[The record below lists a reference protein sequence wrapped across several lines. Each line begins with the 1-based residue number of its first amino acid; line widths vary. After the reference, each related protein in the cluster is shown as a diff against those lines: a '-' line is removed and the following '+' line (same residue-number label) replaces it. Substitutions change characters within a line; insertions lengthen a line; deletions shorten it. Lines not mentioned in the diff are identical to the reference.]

1 MAEVRNRRTKARSK
15 RAASKQRVPAARKA
29 RRFKW
34 TLLFEEGN
42 AKMRDLLGGKGAG
55 LAEMSR
61 IGLPVPPGFT
71 ITTEACLEYIRA
83 NRTFPAGLV
92 DEVRARVRTIEE
104 RTGKRF
110 GDPENPL
117 LVSVRS
123 GAKFSMPGMMDTVLN
138 LGLNPKTVA
147 GLTARTG
154 NPRFAKDSYR
164 RFMQMFGNIVLGISH
179 EEFEAALS
187 DLKQRR
193 GVTLDTDLTAEDLDE
208 LAAQYRQIV
217 KQRAGQDFPDD
228 PWEQLQMAIRA
239 VFESWNTPRAITY
252 RNFHKIPHDLGTAV
266 NVQTMVF
273 GNMGADSG
281 TGVAFTRNPAT
292 GEQGIFGEYLL
303 NAQGED
309 VVAGI
314 RTPRPMAD
322 LAKDLPKAYQEFLR
336 LCALL
341 ERHYRDV
348 QDIEFTIERG
358 TLYLLQTR
366 AGKRTAQAAV
376 KIAVDMAHE
385 GLITKEEALL
395 RVDANEFEK
404 ILHRQVDAAAEKTV
418 LARGLAASPGAAQGA
433 VVFDADAAAER
444 GRNGEKVILVRTET
458 NPNDVHGMLVAQGI
472 LTGRGGMTSH
482 AAIVARGI
490 GTPAVVGAETL
501 RIDEHGGAFS
511 ANGVMVRAGD
521 VITID
526 GNTGE
531 VLLGAVPLVEPRLG
545 GHVEEFLGWADR
557 MRTLGVR
564 ANADYPEDAR
574 KAREFGAEG
583 IGLCRTEYMFTKEER
598 QPIYLR
604 LIMAGTEQERRAAC
618 AELEPLQKED
628 FKGLFR
634 EMVGWPVIIRLFDP
648 PLHEFLPP
656 LHLLAEEIARLEV
669 TGRESEWVTKE
680 RDRLGIPA
688 EDPAR
693 LERLRA
699 LRQRVQEL
707 EEVNPM
713 LGLRGCRLG
722 ILYPEINEMQV
733 RAILRAAIE
742 LKRDEDRD
750 VIPEIMIPLVGH
762 VNELRVVH
770 EQLSRVAGQLVSE
783 SGAKIRYMFGTMIE
797 LPRAALVADQIAEL
811 AEFFSYGTNDLTQT
825 IFGFSRDDAQAKFLT
840 RYVER
845 GILPED
851 PFRVLDREGV
861 GKIMQIGTE
870 LGKRTRPHLE
880 VGICGEHG
888 GDPSSVEF
896 CHQIG
901 LDYVSCSAFRVPIA
915 RLAAAQARLKEKMTV
930 SKDV

>member
-1 MAEVRNRRTKARSK
+1 MAEVQERE
-15 RAASKQRVPAARKA
+15 PATGSR
-29 RRFKW
+29 W
-34 TLLFEEGN
+34 TRLFEEGS
-42 AKMRDLLGGKGAG
+42 AQMRDLLGGKGAG

-71 ITTEACLEYIRA
+71 ITTEACLEYFRQE
-83 NRTFPAGLV
+83 RRFPDRLM
-92 DEVRARVRTIEE
+92 DEVREKLRVIEQ
-104 RTGKRF
+104 RTGKKF
-110 GDPENPL
+110 GAVKNPL
-117 LVSVRS
+117 LLSVRS

-138 LGLNPKTVA
+138 LGSNNATIE
-147 GLTARTG
+147 GLARGT
-154 NPRFAKDSYR
+154 NDTRSAYDSYR
-164 RFMQMFGNIVLGISH
+164 RFIQMFGNVVLGVKH
-179 EEFEAALS
+179 ERFEEALAG
-187 DLKQRR
+187 LKQAR
-193 GVTLDTDLTAEDLDE
+193 GVKQDVELTAQDLQE
-208 LAAQYRQIV
+208 LIKDYRRIV
-217 KQRAGQDFPDD
+217 TEATGADFPDD
-228 PWEQLQMAIRA
+228 PMKQLEMAVRA
-239 VFESWNTPRAITY
+239 VFESWNTPRAVSYRTY
-252 RNFHKIPHDLGTAV
+252 HKIPHDLGTAV
-266 NVQTMVF
+266 NIQTMVF
-273 GNMGADSG
+273 GNMGPTSG

-292 GEQGIFGEYLL
+292 GEKILYGEYLL

-309 VVAGI
+309 VVAGT
-314 RTPRPMAD
+314 RTPRPIAELAEEQPEAHQELQRIAD
-322 LAKDLPKAYQEFLR
+322 
-336 LCALL
+336 LL

-348 QDIEFTIERG
+348 QDIEFTIERSK
-358 TLYLLQTR
+358 LYMLQTR

-385 GLITKEEALL
+385 GMIRQDEALL

-404 ILHRQVDAAAEKTV
+404 ILHRQVDPAAPKT
-418 LARGLAASPGAAQGA
+418 LLGRGLAASPGAAQGA
-433 VVFDADAAAER
+433 VVFDADVAAER
-444 GRNGEKVILVRTET
+444 GRAGEKVILVRTET

-490 GTPAVVGAETL
+490 GAPAVVGAESL
-501 RIDEHGGAFS
+501 RIDEGARQFS
-511 ANGVMVRAGD
+511 GDGKTVREGD

-531 VLLGAVPLVEPRLG
+531 VILGAMPLVEPRLG
-545 GHVEEFLGWADR
+545 GHVEEFLTWADEV
-557 MRTLGVR
+557 RTLGVR

-598 QPIYLR
+598 QPTYLEM
-604 LIMAGTEQERRAAC
+604 IMAETEQERRTALAR
-618 AELEPLQKED
+618 LEPLQKED

-656 LHLLAEEIARLEV
+656 LHQLVEEITRIEL
-669 TGRESEWVTKE
+669 TGKESDWLAKE
-680 RDRLGIPA
+680 RDRLAIPA
-688 EDPAR
+688 KDPGR

-699 LRQRVQEL
+699 LRRRVQEL
-707 EEVNPM
+707 QEVNPM

-733 RAILRAAIE
+733 RAILLAAIQM
-742 LKRDEDRD
+742 KRDDGLD

-770 EQLSRVAGQLVSE
+770 EQLSRIAEQLVRE
-783 SGAKIRYMFGTMIE
+783 SGVQIKYMFGTMIE

-825 IFGFSRDDAQAKFLT
+825 VFGFSRDDAQAKFLT

-851 PFRVLDREGV
+851 PFRVLDRDGV
-861 GKIMQIGTE
+861 GKMMQIGTE
-870 LGKRTRPHLE
+870 LGKKTRPNLE

-915 RLAAAQARLKEKMTV
+915 RLAAAQARLRETMVTTR
-930 SKDV
+930 DV

>member
-1 MAEVRNRRTKARSK
+1 MAEVQERE
-15 RAASKQRVPAARKA
+15 PATGSR
-29 RRFKW
+29 W
-34 TLLFEEGN
+34 TRLFEEGS
-42 AKMRDLLGGKGAG
+42 AQMRDLLGGKGAG

-71 ITTEACLEYIRA
+71 ITTEACLEYFRQE
-83 NRTFPAGLV
+83 RRFPDRLM
-92 DEVRARVRTIEE
+92 DEVREKLRVIEQ
-104 RTGKRF
+104 RTGKKF
-110 GDPENPL
+110 GAVKNPL
-117 LVSVRS
+117 LLSVRS

-138 LGLNPKTVA
+138 LGSNNATIE
-147 GLTARTG
+147 GLARGT
-154 NPRFAKDSYR
+154 NDTRSAYDSYR
-164 RFMQMFGNIVLGISH
+164 RFIQMFGNVVLGVKH
-179 EEFEAALS
+179 ERFEEALAG
-187 DLKQRR
+187 LKQAR
-193 GVTLDTDLTAEDLDE
+193 GVKQDVELTAQDLQE
-208 LAAQYRQIV
+208 LIKDYRRIV
-217 KQRAGQDFPDD
+217 TEATGADFPDD
-228 PWEQLQMAIRA
+228 PVKQLENAVRA
-239 VFESWNTPRAITY
+239 VFESWNTPRAVSYRTY
-252 RNFHKIPHDLGTAV
+252 HKIPHDLGTAV
-266 NVQTMVF
+266 NIQTMVF
-273 GNMGADSG
+273 GNMGPTSG

-292 GEQGIFGEYLL
+292 GEKILYGEYLL

-309 VVAGI
+309 VVAGT
-314 RTPRPMAD
+314 RTPRPIAELAEEQPEAHQELQRIAD
-322 LAKDLPKAYQEFLR
+322 
-336 LCALL
+336 LL

-348 QDIEFTIERG
+348 QDIEFTIERSK
-358 TLYLLQTR
+358 LYMLQTR

-385 GLITKEEALL
+385 GVIRQDEALL

-404 ILHRQVDAAAEKTV
+404 ILHRQVDPAAPKTV
-418 LARGLAASPGAAQGA
+418 LGRGLAASPGAAQGA
-433 VVFDADAAAER
+433 VVFDADVAAER
-444 GRNGEKVILVRTET
+444 GRAGEKVILVRTET

-490 GTPAVVGAETL
+490 GAPAVVGAESL
-501 RIDEHGGAFS
+501 RIDEGARQFS
-511 ANGVMVRAGD
+511 GDGKTIREGD

-531 VLLGAVPLVEPRLG
+531 VILGAMPLVEPRLG
-545 GHVEEFLGWADR
+545 GHVEEFLTWADEV
-557 MRTLGVR
+557 RTLGVR

-598 QPIYLR
+598 QPTYLEM
-604 LIMAGTEQERRAAC
+604 IMAETEQERRTALAR
-618 AELEPLQKED
+618 LEPLQKED

-656 LHLLAEEIARLEV
+656 LHQLVEEITRIEL
-669 TGRESEWVTKE
+669 TGKESDWLAKE
-680 RDRLGIPA
+680 RDRLAIPA
-688 EDPAR
+688 KDPGR

-699 LRQRVQEL
+699 LRRRVQEL
-707 EEVNPM
+707 QEVNPM

-733 RAILRAAIE
+733 RAILLAAIE
-742 LKRDEDRD
+742 MKRDDGLD

-770 EQLSRVAGQLVSE
+770 EQLSRIAEQLVRE
-783 SGAKIRYMFGTMIE
+783 SGVQIKYMFGTMIE

-825 IFGFSRDDAQAKFLT
+825 VFGFSRDDAQAKFLT

-851 PFRVLDREGV
+851 PFRVLDRDGV
-861 GKIMQIGTE
+861 GKMMQIGTE
-870 LGKRTRPHLE
+870 LGKKTRPNLE

-915 RLAAAQARLKEKMTV
+915 RLAAAQARLRESVKV
-930 SKDV
+930 ARDV

>member
-1 MAEVRNRRTKARSK
+1 MAEVKERE
-15 RAASKQRVPAARKA
+15 PATQSR
-29 RRFKW
+29 W

-42 AKMRDLLGGKGAG
+42 AQMRDLLGGKGAG

-71 ITTEACLEYIRA
+71 ITTEACLEYFRLG
-83 NRTFPAGLV
+83 RRFPEGLM
-92 DEVRARVRTIEE
+92 DEVREKLRLIEQ
-104 RTGKRF
+104 RTGKKF
-110 GDPENPL
+110 GDTRSPL
-117 LVSVRS
+117 LLSVRS

-138 LGLNPKTVA
+138 LGSTPATIEAL
-147 GLTARTG
+147 ARATG
-154 NPRFAKDSYR
+154 DARFAYDSYR
-164 RFMQMFGNIVLGISH
+164 RFIQMFGNVVLGVKH
-179 EEFEAALS
+179 ERFEEALAAL
-187 DLKQRR
+187 KQAR
-193 GVTLDTDLTAEDLDE
+193 GVQHDVELTAQDLQALIED
-208 LAAQYRQIV
+208 YRRIV
-217 KQRAGQDFPDD
+217 HEATGARFPDD
-228 PWEQLQMAIRA
+228 PLQQLEMAIRA
-239 VFESWNTPRAITY
+239 VFESWNTPRAVSYRTY
-252 RNFHKIPHDLGTAV
+252 HRIPHDLGTAV

-273 GNMGADSG
+273 GNMGPDSG
-281 TGVAFTRNPAT
+281 TGVAFTRNPAS
-292 GEQGIFGEYLL
+292 GERALYGEYLL

-314 RTPRPMAD
+314 RTPRPIAE
-322 LAKDLPKAYQEFLR
+322 LARELPQAYQELQR
-336 LCALL
+336 IAELL

-358 TLYLLQTR
+358 RLYMLQTR

-376 KIAVDMAHE
+376 KIAVDMVHE
-385 GLITKEEALL
+385 GLIDKTEALL

-404 ILHRQVDAAAEKTV
+404 ILHRQVDPSAPRTV

-444 GRNGEKVILVRTET
+444 GRAGERVILVRTET

-490 GTPAVVGAETL
+490 GTPAVVGAEAL
-501 RIDEHGGAFS
+501 RIDEHARLFS
-511 ANGVMVRAGD
+511 VNGTTVREGD

-526 GNTGE
+526 GNSGE
-531 VLLGAVPLVEPRLG
+531 VILGPGPLLAPRRAR
-545 GHVEEFLGWADR
+545 HVQEFLRWADEV
-557 MRTLGVR
+557 RTLGGR

-574 KAREFGAEG
+574 KARELGAEG

-598 QPIYLR
+598 QSTYLEM
-604 LIMAGTEQERRAAC
+604 IMAETEAARRQALAR
-618 AELEPLQKED
+618 LEPLQKED

-634 EMVGWPVIIRLFDP
+634 EMVGRPVIIRLFDP

-656 LHLLAEEIARLEV
+656 LHQLAEEITRIELGGE
-669 TGRESEWVTKE
+669 ESAWLAKE

-688 EDPAR
+688 QDPGR

-699 LRQRVQEL
+699 LRRRVQEL
-707 EEVNPM
+707 QEVNPM

-733 RAILRAAIE
+733 RAILLAAIE
-742 LKRDEDRD
+742 LKRDEGLE

-762 VNELRVVH
+762 VNELRAVH
-770 EQLSRVAGQLVSE
+770 EQLSRIAAELVRA
-783 SGAKIRYMFGTMIE
+783 SGVNIRYMFGTMIE

-825 IFGFSRDDAQAKFLT
+825 VFGFSRDDAQAKFLT
-840 RYVER
+840 KYVER
-845 GILPED
+845 GILTED

-861 GKIMQIGTE
+861 GKLMQIGTE
-870 LGKRTRPHLE
+870 LGKKTRPDLE

-915 RLAAAQARLKEKMTV
+915 RLAAAQAALREKV
-930 SKDV
+930 EVARDV

>member
-1 MAEVRNRRTKARSK
+1 MAEVQERE
-15 RAASKQRVPAARKA
+15 PATGSR
-29 RRFKW
+29 W
-34 TLLFEEGN
+34 TRLFEEGS
-42 AKMRDLLGGKGAG
+42 AQMRDLLGGKGAG

-71 ITTEACLEYIRA
+71 ITTEACLEYFRQE
-83 NRTFPAGLV
+83 RRFPDRLM
-92 DEVRARVRTIEE
+92 DEVREKLRVIEQ
-104 RTGKRF
+104 RTGKKF
-110 GDPENPL
+110 GAVKNPL
-117 LVSVRS
+117 LLSVRS

-138 LGLNPKTVA
+138 LGSNNATIE
-147 GLTARTG
+147 GLARGT
-154 NPRFAKDSYR
+154 NDTRSAYDSYR
-164 RFMQMFGNIVLGISH
+164 RFIQMFGNVVLGVKH
-179 EEFEAALS
+179 ERFEEALAG
-187 DLKQRR
+187 LKQAR
-193 GVTLDTDLTAEDLDE
+193 GVKQDVELTAQDLQE
-208 LAAQYRQIV
+208 LIKDYRRIV
-217 KQRAGQDFPDD
+217 TEATGADFPDD
-228 PWEQLQMAIRA
+228 PMKQLEMAVRA
-239 VFESWNTPRAITY
+239 VFESWNTPRAVSYRTY
-252 RNFHKIPHDLGTAV
+252 HKIPHDLGTAV
-266 NVQTMVF
+266 NIQTMVF
-273 GNMGADSG
+273 GNMGPTSG

-292 GEQGIFGEYLL
+292 GEKILYGEYLL

-309 VVAGI
+309 VVAGT
-314 RTPRPMAD
+314 RTPRPIAELAEEQPEAHQELQRIAD
-322 LAKDLPKAYQEFLR
+322 
-336 LCALL
+336 LL

-348 QDIEFTIERG
+348 QDIEFTIERSK
-358 TLYLLQTR
+358 LYMLQTR

-385 GLITKEEALL
+385 GVIRQDEALL

-404 ILHRQVDAAAEKTV
+404 ILHRQVDPAAPKTV
-418 LARGLAASPGAAQGA
+418 LGRGLAASPGAAQGA
-433 VVFDADAAAER
+433 VVFDADVAAER
-444 GRNGEKVILVRTET
+444 GRAGEKVILVRTET

-490 GTPAVVGAETL
+490 GAPAVVGAESL
-501 RIDEHGGAFS
+501 RIDEGARQFS
-511 ANGVMVRAGD
+511 GDGKTIREGD

-531 VLLGAVPLVEPRLG
+531 VILGAMPLVEPRLG
-545 GHVEEFLGWADR
+545 GHVEEFLTWADEV
-557 MRTLGVR
+557 RTLGVR

-598 QPIYLR
+598 QPTYLEM
-604 LIMAGTEQERRAAC
+604 IMAETEQERRTALAR
-618 AELEPLQKED
+618 LEPLQKED

-656 LHLLAEEIARLEV
+656 LHQLVEEITRIEL
-669 TGRESEWVTKE
+669 TGKESDWLAKE
-680 RDRLGIPA
+680 RDRLAIPA
-688 EDPAR
+688 KDPGR

-699 LRQRVQEL
+699 LRRRVQEL
-707 EEVNPM
+707 QEVNPM

-733 RAILRAAIE
+733 RAILLAAIE
-742 LKRDEDRD
+742 MKRDDGLD

-770 EQLSRVAGQLVSE
+770 EQLSRIAEQLVRE
-783 SGAKIRYMFGTMIE
+783 SGVQIKYMFGTMIE

-825 IFGFSRDDAQAKFLT
+825 VFGFSRDDAQAKFLT

-851 PFRVLDREGV
+851 PFRVLDRDGV
-861 GKIMQIGTE
+861 GKMMQIGTE
-870 LGKRTRPHLE
+870 LGKKTRPNLE

-915 RLAAAQARLKEKMTV
+915 RLAAAQARLREQEV
-930 SKDV
+930 RVARDV

>member
-1 MAEVRNRRTKARSK
+1 MAEVQERE
-15 RAASKQRVPAARKA
+15 PATGSR
-29 RRFKW
+29 W
-34 TLLFEEGN
+34 TRLFEEGS
-42 AKMRDLLGGKGAG
+42 AQMRELLGGKGAG

-71 ITTEACLEYIRA
+71 ITTEACLEYFRQE
-83 NRTFPAGLV
+83 RRFPDRLM
-92 DEVRARVRTIEE
+92 DEVREKLRVIEQ
-104 RTGKRF
+104 RTGKKF
-110 GDPENPL
+110 GAVKNPL
-117 LVSVRS
+117 LLSVRS

-138 LGLNPKTVA
+138 LGSNNATIE
-147 GLTARTG
+147 GLARGT
-154 NPRFAKDSYR
+154 NDTRSAYDSYR
-164 RFMQMFGNIVLGISH
+164 RFIQMFGNVVLGVKH
-179 EEFEAALS
+179 ERFEEALAG
-187 DLKQRR
+187 LKQAR
-193 GVTLDTDLTAEDLDE
+193 GVKQDVELTAQDLQE
-208 LAAQYRQIV
+208 LIKDYRRIV
-217 KQRAGQDFPDD
+217 TEATGADFPDD
-228 PWEQLQMAIRA
+228 PMKQLEMAVRA
-239 VFESWNTPRAITY
+239 VFESWNTPRAVSYRTY
-252 RNFHKIPHDLGTAV
+252 HKIPHDLGTAV
-266 NVQTMVF
+266 NIQTMVF
-273 GNMGADSG
+273 GNMGPTSG

-292 GEQGIFGEYLL
+292 GEKILYGEYLL

-309 VVAGI
+309 VVAGT
-314 RTPRPMAD
+314 RTPRPIAELAEEQPEAHQELQRIAD
-322 LAKDLPKAYQEFLR
+322 
-336 LCALL
+336 LL

-348 QDIEFTIERG
+348 QDIEFTIERSK
-358 TLYLLQTR
+358 LYMLQTR

-385 GLITKEEALL
+385 GVIRQDEALL

-404 ILHRQVDAAAEKTV
+404 ILHRQVDPAAPKT
-418 LARGLAASPGAAQGA
+418 LLGRGLAASPGAAQGA
-433 VVFDADAAAER
+433 VVFDADVAAER
-444 GRNGEKVILVRTET
+444 GRAGEKVILVRTET

-490 GTPAVVGAETL
+490 GAPAVVGAESL
-501 RIDEHGGAFS
+501 RIDEGARQFS
-511 ANGVMVRAGD
+511 GDGKTIREGD

-531 VLLGAVPLVEPRLG
+531 VILGAMPLVEPRLG
-545 GHVEEFLGWADR
+545 GHVEEFLTWADEV
-557 MRTLGVR
+557 RTLGVR

-598 QPIYLR
+598 QPTYLEM
-604 LIMAGTEQERRAAC
+604 IMAETEQERRTALAR
-618 AELEPLQKED
+618 LEPLQKED

-656 LHLLAEEIARLEV
+656 LHQLVEEITRIEL
-669 TGRESEWVTKE
+669 TGKESDWLAKE
-680 RDRLGIPA
+680 RDRLAIPA
-688 EDPAR
+688 KDPGR

-699 LRQRVQEL
+699 LRRRVQEL
-707 EEVNPM
+707 QEVNPM

-733 RAILRAAIE
+733 RAILLAAIE
-742 LKRDEDRD
+742 TKRDDGLD

-770 EQLSRVAGQLVSE
+770 EQLSRIAEQLVRE
-783 SGAKIRYMFGTMIE
+783 SGVQIKYMFGTMIE

-825 IFGFSRDDAQAKFLT
+825 VFGFSRDDAQAKFLT

-851 PFRVLDREGV
+851 PFRVLDRDGV
-861 GKIMQIGTE
+861 GKMMQIGTE
-870 LGKRTRPHLE
+870 LGKKTRPNLE

-915 RLAAAQARLKEKMTV
+915 RLAAAQARLRESVKV
-930 SKDV
+930 ARDV

>member
-1 MAEVRNRRTKARSK
+1 MAEVKERE
-15 RAASKQRVPAARKA
+15 PATGSR
-29 RRFKW
+29 W
-34 TLLFEEGN
+34 TRLFEEGS
-42 AKMRDLLGGKGAG
+42 AQLRDLLGGKGAG

-71 ITTEACLEYIRA
+71 ITTEACLEYFRQE
-83 NRTFPAGLV
+83 RRFPDRLM
-92 DEVRARVRTIEE
+92 DEVREKLRAIEQ
-104 RTGKRF
+104 RTGKKF
-110 GDPENPL
+110 GDVKHPL
-117 LVSVRS
+117 LLSVRS

-138 LGLNPKTVA
+138 LGSNNATIE
-147 GLTARTG
+147 GLARGT
-154 NPRFAKDSYR
+154 NDTRSAYDSYR
-164 RFMQMFGNIVLGISH
+164 RFIQMFGNVVLGVKH
-179 EEFEAALS
+179 ERFEEALAG
-187 DLKQRR
+187 LKQAR
-193 GVTLDTDLTAEDLDE
+193 GVKQDVELTAQDLQE
-208 LAAQYRQIV
+208 LIKDYRRSV
-217 KQRAGQDFPDD
+217 NEATGADFPDD
-228 PWEQLQMAIRA
+228 PMKQLEMAIRA
-239 VFESWNTPRAITY
+239 VFESWNTPRAVSYRTY
-252 RNFHKIPHDLGTAV
+252 HKIPHDLGTAV
-266 NVQTMVF
+266 NIQTMVF
-273 GNMGADSG
+273 GNMGPTSG

-292 GEQGIFGEYLL
+292 GEKILYGEYLL

-309 VVAGI
+309 VVAGT
-314 RTPRPMAD
+314 RTPRPIAE
-322 LAKDLPKAYQEFLR
+322 LAKEQPEAHQELQR
-336 LCALL
+336 IADLL

-348 QDIEFTIERG
+348 QDIEFTIERSK
-358 TLYLLQTR
+358 LYMLQTR

-376 KIAVDMAHE
+376 KIAVDMVHE
-385 GLITKEEALL
+385 GVIRKDEALL

-404 ILHRQVDAAAEKTV
+404 ILHRQVDPAAPKTV
-418 LARGLAASPGAAQGA
+418 LGRGLAASPGAAQGA
-433 VVFDADAAAER
+433 AVFDADGAAER
-444 GRNGEKVILVRTET
+444 GRAGEKVILVRTET

-490 GTPAVVGAETL
+490 GTPAVVGAESL
-501 RIDEHGGAFS
+501 RIDEGARQFS
-511 ANGVMVRAGD
+511 GDGKTVREGD

-531 VLLGAVPLVEPRLG
+531 VILGAMPLVEPRLG
-545 GHVEEFLGWADR
+545 GHVEEFLTWADEV
-557 MRTLGVR
+557 RTLGVR

-574 KAREFGAEG
+574 KARELGAEG

-598 QPIYLR
+598 QSTYLEM
-604 LIMAGTEQERRAAC
+604 IMAETEQERRKALAR
-618 AELEPLQKED
+618 LEPLQTED

-634 EMVGWPVIIRLFDP
+634 EMVGRPVIIRLFDP

-656 LHLLAEEIARLEV
+656 LHQLVEEITRIEL
-669 TGRESEWVTKE
+669 TGKESDWLAKE
-680 RDRLGIPA
+680 RDRLAIPA
-688 EDPAR
+688 KDPGR

-699 LRQRVQEL
+699 LRRRVQEL
-707 EEVNPM
+707 QEVNPM

-733 RAILRAAIE
+733 RAILLAAIE
-742 LKRDEDRD
+742 MKRDEGLD

-770 EQLSRVAGQLVSE
+770 EQLSSIAEQLVHE
-783 SGAKIRYMFGTMIE
+783 SGVQIKYMFGTMLE

-825 IFGFSRDDAQAKFLT
+825 VFGFSRDDAQAKFLT

-851 PFRVLDREGV
+851 PFRVLDRDGV
-861 GKIMQIGTE
+861 GKMMQIGTE
-870 LGKRTRPHLE
+870 LGKKTRPNLE

-915 RLAAAQARLKEKMTV
+915 RLAAAQARLRETMVTTR
-930 SKDV
+930 DV

>member
-1 MAEVRNRRTKARSK
+1 MAEVQERE
-15 RAASKQRVPAARKA
+15 PATGSR
-29 RRFKW
+29 W
-34 TLLFEEGN
+34 TRLFEEGS
-42 AKMRDLLGGKGAG
+42 AQMRDLLGGKGAG

-71 ITTEACLEYIRA
+71 ITTEACLEYFRQE
-83 NRTFPAGLV
+83 RRFPDRLM
-92 DEVRARVRTIEE
+92 DEVREKLRVIEQRTD
-104 RTGKRF
+104 KKF
-110 GDPENPL
+110 GAVKNPL
-117 LVSVRS
+117 LLSVRS

-138 LGLNPKTVA
+138 LGSNNATIE
-147 GLTARTG
+147 GLARGT
-154 NPRFAKDSYR
+154 NDTRSAYDSYR
-164 RFMQMFGNIVLGISH
+164 RFIQMFGNVVLGVKH
-179 EEFEAALS
+179 ERFEEALAG
-187 DLKQRR
+187 LKQAR
-193 GVTLDTDLTAEDLDE
+193 GVKQDVELTAQDLQE
-208 LAAQYRQIV
+208 LIKDYRRIV
-217 KQRAGQDFPDD
+217 TEATGADFPDD
-228 PWEQLQMAIRA
+228 PMKQLENAIRA
-239 VFESWNTPRAITY
+239 VFESWNTPRAVSYRTY
-252 RNFHKIPHDLGTAV
+252 HKIPHDLGTAV
-266 NVQTMVF
+266 NIQTMVF
-273 GNMGADSG
+273 GNMGPTSG

-292 GEQGIFGEYLL
+292 GEKILYGEYLL

-309 VVAGI
+309 VVAGT
-314 RTPRPMAD
+314 RTPRPIAELAEEQPEAHQELQRIAD
-322 LAKDLPKAYQEFLR
+322 
-336 LCALL
+336 LL

-348 QDIEFTIERG
+348 QDIEFTIERSK
-358 TLYLLQTR
+358 LYMLQTR

-385 GLITKEEALL
+385 GVIRQDEALL

-404 ILHRQVDAAAEKTV
+404 ILHRQVDPAAPKT
-418 LARGLAASPGAAQGA
+418 LLGRGLAASPGAAQGA
-433 VVFDADAAAER
+433 VVFDADVAAER
-444 GRNGEKVILVRTET
+444 GRAGEKVILVRTET

-490 GTPAVVGAETL
+490 GAPAVVGAESL
-501 RIDEHGGAFS
+501 RIDEGARQFS
-511 ANGVMVRAGD
+511 GDGKTIREGD

-531 VLLGAVPLVEPRLG
+531 VILGAVPLVEPRLG
-545 GHVEEFLGWADR
+545 GHVEEFLTWADEV
-557 MRTLGVR
+557 RTLGVR

-598 QPIYLR
+598 QPTYLEM
-604 LIMAGTEQERRAAC
+604 IMAETEQERRTALAR
-618 AELEPLQKED
+618 LEPLQKED

-656 LHLLAEEIARLEV
+656 LHQLVEEITRIEL
-669 TGRESEWVTKE
+669 TGKESDWLAKE
-680 RDRLGIPA
+680 RDRLAIPA
-688 EDPAR
+688 KDPGR

-699 LRQRVQEL
+699 LRRRVQEL
-707 EEVNPM
+707 QEVNPM

-733 RAILRAAIE
+733 RAILLAAIE
-742 LKRDEDRD
+742 MKRDDGLD

-770 EQLSRVAGQLVSE
+770 EQLSRIAEQLVRE
-783 SGAKIRYMFGTMIE
+783 SGVQIKYMFGTMIE

-825 IFGFSRDDAQAKFLT
+825 VFGFSRDDAQAKFLT

-851 PFRVLDREGV
+851 PFRVLDRDGV
-861 GKIMQIGTE
+861 GKMMQIGTE
-870 LGKRTRPHLE
+870 LGKKTRPNLE

-915 RLAAAQARLKEKMTV
+915 RLAAAQARLRESVKV
-930 SKDV
+930 ARDV

>member
-1 MAEVRNRRTKARSK
+1 MAEVQERE
-15 RAASKQRVPAARKA
+15 PATGSR
-29 RRFKW
+29 W
-34 TLLFEEGN
+34 TRLFEEGS
-42 AKMRDLLGGKGAG
+42 AQMRDLLGGKGAG

-71 ITTEACLEYIRA
+71 ITTEACLEYFRQE
-83 NRTFPAGLV
+83 RRFPDRLM
-92 DEVRARVRTIEE
+92 DEVREKLRVIEQ
-104 RTGKRF
+104 RTGKKF
-110 GDPENPL
+110 GAVKNPL
-117 LVSVRS
+117 LLSVRS

-138 LGLNPKTVA
+138 LGSNNATIE
-147 GLTARTG
+147 GLARGT
-154 NPRFAKDSYR
+154 NDTRSAYDSYR
-164 RFMQMFGNIVLGISH
+164 RFIQMFGNVVLGVKH
-179 EEFEAALS
+179 ERFEEALAG
-187 DLKQRR
+187 LKQAR
-193 GVTLDTDLTAEDLDE
+193 GVKQDVELTAQDLQE
-208 LAAQYRQIV
+208 LIKDYRRIV
-217 KQRAGQDFPDD
+217 TEATGADFPDD
-228 PWEQLQMAIRA
+228 PMKQLEMAVRA
-239 VFESWNTPRAITY
+239 VFESWNTPRAVSYRTY
-252 RNFHKIPHDLGTAV
+252 HKIPHDLGTAV
-266 NVQTMVF
+266 NIQTMVF
-273 GNMGADSG
+273 GNMGPSSG

-292 GEQGIFGEYLL
+292 GEKILYGEYLL

-309 VVAGI
+309 VVAGT
-314 RTPRPMAD
+314 RTPRPIAELAEEQPEAHQELQRIAD
-322 LAKDLPKAYQEFLR
+322 
-336 LCALL
+336 LL

-348 QDIEFTIERG
+348 QDIEFTIERSK
-358 TLYLLQTR
+358 LYMLQTR

-385 GLITKEEALL
+385 GVIRQDEALL

-404 ILHRQVDAAAEKTV
+404 ILHRQVDPAAPKTV
-418 LARGLAASPGAAQGA
+418 LGRGLAASPGAAQGA
-433 VVFDADAAAER
+433 VVFDADVAAER
-444 GRNGEKVILVRTET
+444 GRAGEKVILVRTET

-490 GTPAVVGAETL
+490 GAPAVVGAESL
-501 RIDEHGGAFS
+501 RIDEGARQFS
-511 ANGVMVRAGD
+511 GDGKTIREGD

-531 VLLGAVPLVEPRLG
+531 VILGAMPLVEPRLG
-545 GHVEEFLGWADR
+545 GHVEEFLTWADEV
-557 MRTLGVR
+557 RTLGVR

-598 QPIYLR
+598 QPTYLEM
-604 LIMAGTEQERRAAC
+604 IMAETEQERRTALAR
-618 AELEPLQKED
+618 LEPLQKED

-656 LHLLAEEIARLEV
+656 LHQLVEEITRIEL
-669 TGRESEWVTKE
+669 TGKESDWLAKE
-680 RDRLGIPA
+680 RDRLAIPA
-688 EDPAR
+688 KDPGR

-699 LRQRVQEL
+699 LRRRVQEL
-707 EEVNPM
+707 QEVNPM

-733 RAILRAAIE
+733 RAILLAAIE
-742 LKRDEDRD
+742 MKRDDGLD

-770 EQLSRVAGQLVSE
+770 EQLSRIAEQLVRE
-783 SGAKIRYMFGTMIE
+783 SGVQIKYMFGTMIE

-825 IFGFSRDDAQAKFLT
+825 VFGFSRDDAQAKFLT

-851 PFRVLDREGV
+851 PFRVLDRDGV
-861 GKIMQIGTE
+861 GKMMQIGTE
-870 LGKRTRPHLE
+870 LGKKTRPNLE

-915 RLAAAQARLKEKMTV
+915 RLAAAQARLRESVKV
-930 SKDV
+930 ARDV

>member
-1 MAEVRNRRTKARSK
+1 MAEVQERE
-15 RAASKQRVPAARKA
+15 PATGSR
-29 RRFKW
+29 W
-34 TLLFEEGN
+34 TRLFEEGS
-42 AKMRDLLGGKGAG
+42 AQMRDLLGGKGAG

-71 ITTEACLEYIRA
+71 ITTEACLEYFRQE
-83 NRTFPAGLV
+83 RRFPDRLM
-92 DEVRARVRTIEE
+92 DEVREKLRVIEQ
-104 RTGKRF
+104 RTGKKF
-110 GDPENPL
+110 GAVKNPL
-117 LVSVRS
+117 LLSVRS

-138 LGLNPKTVA
+138 LGSNNATIE
-147 GLTARTG
+147 GLARGT
-154 NPRFAKDSYR
+154 NDTRSAYDSYR
-164 RFMQMFGNIVLGISH
+164 RFIQMFGNVVLGVKH
-179 EEFEAALS
+179 ERFEEALAG
-187 DLKQRR
+187 LKQAR
-193 GVTLDTDLTAEDLDE
+193 GVKQDVELTAQDLQE
-208 LAAQYRQIV
+208 LIKDYRRIV
-217 KQRAGQDFPDD
+217 TEATGADFPDD
-228 PWEQLQMAIRA
+228 PMKQLEMAVRA
-239 VFESWNTPRAITY
+239 VFESWNTPRAVSYRTY
-252 RNFHKIPHDLGTAV
+252 HKIPHDLGTAV
-266 NVQTMVF
+266 NIQTMVF
-273 GNMGADSG
+273 GNMGPTSG

-292 GEQGIFGEYLL
+292 GEKILYGEYLL

-309 VVAGI
+309 VVAGT
-314 RTPRPMAD
+314 RTPRPIAELAEEQPEAHQELQRIAD
-322 LAKDLPKAYQEFLR
+322 
-336 LCALL
+336 LL

-348 QDIEFTIERG
+348 QDIEFTIERSK
-358 TLYLLQTR
+358 LYMLQTR

-385 GLITKEEALL
+385 GVIRQDEALL

-404 ILHRQVDAAAEKTV
+404 ILHRQVDPAAPKTV
-418 LARGLAASPGAAQGA
+418 LGRGLAASPGAAQGA
-433 VVFDADAAAER
+433 VVFDADVAAER
-444 GRNGEKVILVRTET
+444 GRAGEKVILVRTET

-490 GTPAVVGAETL
+490 GAPAVVGAESL
-501 RIDEHGGAFS
+501 RIDEGARQFS
-511 ANGVMVRAGD
+511 GDGKTVREGD

-531 VLLGAVPLVEPRLG
+531 VILGAMPLVEPRLG
-545 GHVEEFLGWADR
+545 GHVEEFLTWADEV
-557 MRTLGVR
+557 RTLGVR

-598 QPIYLR
+598 QPTYLEM
-604 LIMAGTEQERRAAC
+604 IMAETEQERRTALAR
-618 AELEPLQKED
+618 LEPLQKED

-656 LHLLAEEIARLEV
+656 LHQLVEEITRIEL
-669 TGRESEWVTKE
+669 TGKESDWLAKE
-680 RDRLGIPA
+680 RDRLAIPA
-688 EDPAR
+688 KDPGR

-699 LRQRVQEL
+699 LRRRVQEL
-707 EEVNPM
+707 QEVNPM

-733 RAILRAAIE
+733 RAILLAAIE
-742 LKRDEDRD
+742 MKRDDGLD

-770 EQLSRVAGQLVSE
+770 EQLSRIAEQLVRE
-783 SGAKIRYMFGTMIE
+783 SGVQIKYMFGTMIE

-825 IFGFSRDDAQAKFLT
+825 VFGFSRDDAQAKFLT

-851 PFRVLDREGV
+851 PFRVLDRDGV
-861 GKIMQIGTE
+861 GKMMQIGTE
-870 LGKRTRPHLE
+870 LGKKTRPNLE

-915 RLAAAQARLKEKMTV
+915 RLAAAQARLRETMVTTR
-930 SKDV
+930 DV

>member
-1 MAEVRNRRTKARSK
+1 MAEVQERE
-15 RAASKQRVPAARKA
+15 PATGSR
-29 RRFKW
+29 W
-34 TLLFEEGN
+34 TRLFEEGS
-42 AKMRDLLGGKGAG
+42 AQMRDLLGGKGAG

-71 ITTEACLEYIRA
+71 ITTEACLEYFRQE
-83 NRTFPAGLV
+83 RRFPDRLM
-92 DEVRARVRTIEE
+92 DEVREKLRVIEQRTD
-104 RTGKRF
+104 KKF
-110 GDPENPL
+110 GAVKNPL
-117 LVSVRS
+117 LLSVRS

-138 LGLNPKTVA
+138 LGSNNATIE
-147 GLTARTG
+147 GLARGT
-154 NPRFAKDSYR
+154 NDTRSAYDSYR
-164 RFMQMFGNIVLGISH
+164 RFIQMFGNVVLGVKH
-179 EEFEAALS
+179 ERFEEALAG
-187 DLKQRR
+187 LKQAR
-193 GVTLDTDLTAEDLDE
+193 GVKQDVELTAQDLQE
-208 LAAQYRQIV
+208 LIKDYRHIV
-217 KQRAGQDFPDD
+217 TEATGADFPDD
-228 PWEQLQMAIRA
+228 PMKQLEMAIRA
-239 VFESWNTPRAITY
+239 VFESWNTPRAVSYRTY
-252 RNFHKIPHDLGTAV
+252 HKIPHDLGTAV
-266 NVQTMVF
+266 NIQTMVF
-273 GNMGADSG
+273 GNMGPTSG

-292 GEQGIFGEYLL
+292 GEKILYGEYLL

-309 VVAGI
+309 VVAGT
-314 RTPRPMAD
+314 RTPRPIAELAEEQPEAHQELQRIAD
-322 LAKDLPKAYQEFLR
+322 
-336 LCALL
+336 LL

-348 QDIEFTIERG
+348 QDIEFTIERSK
-358 TLYLLQTR
+358 LYMLQTR

-385 GLITKEEALL
+385 GVIRQDEALL

-404 ILHRQVDAAAEKTV
+404 ILHRQVDPAAPKTV
-418 LARGLAASPGAAQGA
+418 LGRGLAASPGAAQGA
-433 VVFDADAAAER
+433 VVFDADVAAER
-444 GRNGEKVILVRTET
+444 GRAGEKVILVRTET

-490 GTPAVVGAETL
+490 GAPAVVGAESL
-501 RIDEHGGAFS
+501 RIDEGARQFS
-511 ANGVMVRAGD
+511 GDGKTIREGD

-531 VLLGAVPLVEPRLG
+531 VILGAVPLVEPRLG
-545 GHVEEFLGWADR
+545 GHVEEFLTWADEV
-557 MRTLGVR
+557 RTLGVR

-598 QPIYLR
+598 QPTYLEM
-604 LIMAGTEQERRAAC
+604 IMAETEQERRTALAR
-618 AELEPLQKED
+618 LEPLQKED

-656 LHLLAEEIARLEV
+656 LHQLVEEITRIEL
-669 TGRESEWVTKE
+669 TGKESDWLAKE

-688 EDPAR
+688 KDPGR

-699 LRQRVQEL
+699 LRRRVQEL
-707 EEVNPM
+707 QEVNPM

-733 RAILRAAIE
+733 RAILLAAIE
-742 LKRDEDRD
+742 MKRDDGLD
-750 VIPEIMIPLVGH
+750 VIPEVMIPLVGH

-770 EQLSRVAGQLVSE
+770 EQLSRIAEQLVRE
-783 SGAKIRYMFGTMIE
+783 SGVQIKYMFGTMIE

-825 IFGFSRDDAQAKFLT
+825 VFGFSRDDAQAKFLT

-851 PFRVLDREGV
+851 PFRVLDRDGV
-861 GKIMQIGTE
+861 GKMMQIGTE
-870 LGKRTRPHLE
+870 LGKKTRPNLE

-915 RLAAAQARLKEKMTV
+915 RLAAAQARLRETMVTTR
-930 SKDV
+930 DV

>member
-1 MAEVRNRRTKARSK
+1 MAEVQERE
-15 RAASKQRVPAARKA
+15 PATGSR
-29 RRFKW
+29 W
-34 TLLFEEGN
+34 TRLFEEGS
-42 AKMRDLLGGKGAG
+42 AQMRDLLGGKGAG

-71 ITTEACLEYIRA
+71 ITTEACLEYFRQE
-83 NRTFPAGLV
+83 RRFPDRLM
-92 DEVRARVRTIEE
+92 DEVREKLRVIEQ
-104 RTGKRF
+104 RTGKKF
-110 GDPENPL
+110 GAVKNPL
-117 LVSVRS
+117 LLSVRS

-138 LGLNPKTVA
+138 LGSNNATIE
-147 GLTARTG
+147 GLARGT
-154 NPRFAKDSYR
+154 NDTRSAYDSYR
-164 RFMQMFGNIVLGISH
+164 RFIQMFGNVVLGVKH
-179 EEFEAALS
+179 ERFEEALAG
-187 DLKQRR
+187 LKQAR
-193 GVTLDTDLTAEDLDE
+193 GVKQDVELTAQDLQE
-208 LAAQYRQIV
+208 LIKDYRHIV
-217 KQRAGQDFPDD
+217 TEATGADFPDD
-228 PWEQLQMAIRA
+228 PMKQLEMAVRA
-239 VFESWNTPRAITY
+239 VFESWNTPRAVSYRTY
-252 RNFHKIPHDLGTAV
+252 HKIPHDLGTAV
-266 NVQTMVF
+266 NIQTMVF
-273 GNMGADSG
+273 GNMGPTSG

-292 GEQGIFGEYLL
+292 GEKILYGEYLL

-309 VVAGI
+309 VVAGT
-314 RTPRPMAD
+314 RTPRPIAELAEEQPEAHQELQRIAD
-322 LAKDLPKAYQEFLR
+322 
-336 LCALL
+336 LL

-348 QDIEFTIERG
+348 QDIEFTIERSK
-358 TLYLLQTR
+358 LYMLQTR

-385 GLITKEEALL
+385 GVIRQDEALL

-404 ILHRQVDAAAEKTV
+404 ILHRQVDPAAPKTV
-418 LARGLAASPGAAQGA
+418 LGRGLAASPGAAQGA
-433 VVFDADAAAER
+433 VVFDADVAAER
-444 GRNGEKVILVRTET
+444 GRAGEKVILVRTET

-490 GTPAVVGAETL
+490 GAPAVVGAESL
-501 RIDEHGGAFS
+501 RIDEGARQFS
-511 ANGVMVRAGD
+511 GDGKTIREGD

-531 VLLGAVPLVEPRLG
+531 VILGAMPLVEPRLG
-545 GHVEEFLGWADR
+545 GHVEEFLTWADEV
-557 MRTLGVR
+557 RTLGVR

-598 QPIYLR
+598 QPTYLEM
-604 LIMAGTEQERRAAC
+604 IMAETEQERRTALAR
-618 AELEPLQKED
+618 LEPLQKED

-656 LHLLAEEIARLEV
+656 LHQLVEEITRIEL
-669 TGRESEWVTKE
+669 TGKESDWLAKE
-680 RDRLGIPA
+680 RDRLAIPA
-688 EDPAR
+688 KDPGR

-699 LRQRVQEL
+699 LRRRVQEL
-707 EEVNPM
+707 QEVNPM

-733 RAILRAAIE
+733 RAILLAAIE
-742 LKRDEDRD
+742 MKRDDGLD

-770 EQLSRVAGQLVSE
+770 EQLSRIAEQLVRE
-783 SGAKIRYMFGTMIE
+783 SGVQIKYMFGTMIE

-825 IFGFSRDDAQAKFLT
+825 VFGFSRDDAQAKFLT

-851 PFRVLDREGV
+851 PFRVLDRDGV
-861 GKIMQIGTE
+861 GKMMQIGTE
-870 LGKRTRPHLE
+870 LGKKTRPNLE

-915 RLAAAQARLKEKMTV
+915 RLAAAQARLRESVKV
-930 SKDV
+930 ARDV

>member
-1 MAEVRNRRTKARSK
+1 MAEVQERE
-15 RAASKQRVPAARKA
+15 PATGSR
-29 RRFKW
+29 W
-34 TLLFEEGN
+34 TRLFEEGS
-42 AKMRDLLGGKGAG
+42 AQMRDLLGGKGAG

-71 ITTEACLEYIRA
+71 ITTEACLEYFRQE
-83 NRTFPAGLV
+83 RRFPDRLM
-92 DEVRARVRTIEE
+92 DEVREKLRVIEQRTD
-104 RTGKRF
+104 KKF
-110 GDPENPL
+110 GAVKNPL
-117 LVSVRS
+117 LLSVRS

-138 LGLNPKTVA
+138 LGSNNATIE
-147 GLTARTG
+147 GLARGT
-154 NPRFAKDSYR
+154 NDTRSAYDSYR
-164 RFMQMFGNIVLGISH
+164 RFIQMFGNVVLGVKH
-179 EEFEAALS
+179 ERFEEALAG
-187 DLKQRR
+187 LKQAR
-193 GVTLDTDLTAEDLDE
+193 GVKQDVELTAQDLQE
-208 LAAQYRQIV
+208 LIKDYRRIV
-217 KQRAGQDFPDD
+217 TEATGADFPDD
-228 PWEQLQMAIRA
+228 PMKQLEMAVRA
-239 VFESWNTPRAITY
+239 VFESWNTPRAVSYRTY
-252 RNFHKIPHDLGTAV
+252 HKIPHDLGTAV
-266 NVQTMVF
+266 NIQTMVF
-273 GNMGADSG
+273 GNMGPTSG

-292 GEQGIFGEYLL
+292 GEKILYGEYLL

-309 VVAGI
+309 VVAGT
-314 RTPRPMAD
+314 RTPRPIAE
-322 LAKDLPKAYQEFLR
+322 LAKEQPAAHQELQR
-336 LCALL
+336 IADLL

-348 QDIEFTIERG
+348 QDIEFTIERSK
-358 TLYLLQTR
+358 LYMLQTR

-385 GLITKEEALL
+385 GVIRQDEALL

-404 ILHRQVDAAAEKTV
+404 ILHRQVDPAAPKT
-418 LARGLAASPGAAQGA
+418 LLGRGLAASPGAAQGA
-433 VVFDADAAAER
+433 VVFDADVAAER
-444 GRNGEKVILVRTET
+444 GRAGEKVILVRTET

-490 GTPAVVGAETL
+490 GAPAVVGAESL
-501 RIDEHGGAFS
+501 RIDEGARQFS
-511 ANGVMVRAGD
+511 GDGKTIREGD

-531 VLLGAVPLVEPRLG
+531 VILGAMPLVEPRLG
-545 GHVEEFLGWADR
+545 GHVEEFLTWADEV
-557 MRTLGVR
+557 RTLGVR

-598 QPIYLR
+598 QPTYLEM
-604 LIMAGTEQERRAAC
+604 IMAETEQERRTALAR
-618 AELEPLQKED
+618 LEPLQKED

-656 LHLLAEEIARLEV
+656 LHQLVEEITRIEL
-669 TGRESEWVTKE
+669 TGKESDWLAKE
-680 RDRLGIPA
+680 RDRLAIPA
-688 EDPAR
+688 KDPGR

-699 LRQRVQEL
+699 LRRRVQEL
-707 EEVNPM
+707 QEVNPM

-733 RAILRAAIE
+733 RAILLAAIE
-742 LKRDEDRD
+742 MKRDDGLD

-770 EQLSRVAGQLVSE
+770 EQLSRIAEQLVRE
-783 SGAKIRYMFGTMIE
+783 SGVQIKYMFGTMIE

-825 IFGFSRDDAQAKFLT
+825 VFGFSRDDAQAKFLT

-851 PFRVLDREGV
+851 PFRVLDRDGV
-861 GKIMQIGTE
+861 GKMMQIGTE
-870 LGKRTRPHLE
+870 LGKKTRPNLE

-915 RLAAAQARLKEKMTV
+915 RLAAAQARLRESVKV
-930 SKDV
+930 ARDV

>member
-1 MAEVRNRRTKARSK
+1 MAEVKEREPQT
-15 RAASKQRVPAARKA
+15 A
-29 RRFKW
+29 RRW
-34 TLLFEEGN
+34 TRLFEEGT
-42 AKMRDLLGGKGAG
+42 ADQRDLLGGKGAG

-71 ITTEACLEYIRA
+71 ITTEACLEYFR
-83 NRTFPAGLV
+83 RDRQYPEGLL
-92 DEVRARVRTIEE
+92 DEVREKVRVIET

-110 GDPENPL
+110 GDPRNPL
-117 LVSVRS
+117 LLSVRS

-138 LGLNPKTVA
+138 LGSTPQAVE
-147 GLTARTG
+147 GLVRATG
-154 NPRFAKDSYR
+154 NARFAYDSYR
-164 RFMQMFGNIVLGISH
+164 RFIQMFGNVVQGIKH
-179 EEFEAALS
+179 ERFEEALTTLKHARGAMADV
-187 DLKQRR
+187 DLSAQDLQEL
-193 GVTLDTDLTAEDLDE
+193 VTE
-208 LAAQYRQIV
+208 YRAIV
-217 KQRAGQDFPDD
+217 KAETDEEFPDD
-228 PWEQLQMAIRA
+228 PRRQLEMAIRA
-239 VFESWNTPRAITY
+239 VFESWNNPRAISY
-252 RNFHKIPHDLGTAV
+252 RAYHKIPSDLGTAV
-266 NVQTMVF
+266 NIQAMVF
-273 GNMGADSG
+273 GNMGTDSG

-292 GEQGIFGEYLL
+292 GEKAVFGEYLL

-314 RTPRPMAD
+314 RTPRPIVE
-322 LAKDLPKAYQEFLR
+322 LGRELPQAYEEFLR
-336 LCALL
+336 VCALL

-348 QDIEFTIERG
+348 QDIEFTIERS

-385 GLITKEEALL
+385 GLITREEALL

-404 ILHRQVDAAAEKTV
+404 ILHRQVDPQVQKTV

-433 VVFDADAAAER
+433 VVFDADTAAER
-444 GRNGEKVILVRTET
+444 GRSGEKVILVRTET

-490 GTPAVVGAETL
+490 GTPAVVGAESL
-501 RIDEHGGAFS
+501 RIDEEGGQFS
-511 ANGVMVRAGD
+511 AEGTVVREGQ

-526 GNTGE
+526 GSTGE
-531 VLLGAVPLVEPRLG
+531 VILGSVPLVEPRLG
-545 GHVEEFLGWADR
+545 GHVEEFLGWADEVR
-557 MRTLGVR
+557 VLGVR

-598 QPIYLR
+598 QAIYLR
-604 LIMAGTEQERRAAC
+604 LIMAETEQERRAAC
-618 AELEPLQKED
+618 ADLEPLQKED

-634 EMVGWPVIIRLFDP
+634 EMVGRPVIIRLFDP

-656 LHLLAEEIARLEV
+656 LHLLSEEIARLEI
-669 TGRESEWVTKE
+669 TGKESEWVAKE

-688 EDPAR
+688 RDPGR
-693 LERLRA
+693 LGRLRA

-707 EEVNPM
+707 QEVNPM

-722 ILYPEINEMQV
+722 IIYPEINEMQV
-733 RAILRAAIE
+733 RAILLAAIE
-742 LKRDEDRD
+742 IKKDEELD

-770 EQLSRVAGQLVSE
+770 EQLSRIAQELVRE
-783 SGAKIRYMFGTMIE
+783 SGVAIRYMFGTMIE

-825 IFGFSRDDAQAKFLT
+825 VFGFSRDDAQAKFLT

-861 GKIMQIGTE
+861 GKMMQIGTE
-870 LGKRTRPHLE
+870 LGKKTRPDLE

-896 CHQIG
+896 CHQLG

-915 RLAAAQARLKEKMTV
+915 RLAAAQAALREKVKVT
-930 SKDV
+930 KDV

>member
-1 MAEVRNRRTKARSK
+1 MAEVKERE
-15 RAASKQRVPAARKA
+15 PATQSR
-29 RRFKW
+29 W

-42 AKMRDLLGGKGAG
+42 AQMRDLLGGKGAG

-71 ITTEACLEYIRA
+71 ITTEACLEYFRLGG
-83 NRTFPAGLV
+83 RFPQGLME
-92 DEVRARVRTIEE
+92 EVREKLRLIEQ
-104 RTGKRF
+104 RTGKKF
-110 GDPENPL
+110 GDTRNPL
-117 LVSVRS
+117 LLSVRS
-123 GAKFSMPGMMDTVLN
+123 GARFSMPGMMDTVLN
-138 LGLNPKTVA
+138 LGSTPATIEAL
-147 GLTARTG
+147 ARATG
-154 NPRFAKDSYR
+154 DARFAYDSYR
-164 RFMQMFGNIVLGISH
+164 RFIQMFGNVVLGVKH
-179 EEFEAALS
+179 ERFEEALAAL
-187 DLKQRR
+187 KQAR
-193 GVTLDTDLTAEDLDE
+193 GVQQDVELTAQDLQE
-208 LAAQYRQIV
+208 LIQEYRRIV
-217 KQRAGQDFPDD
+217 QEATGAEFPDD
-228 PWEQLQMAIRA
+228 PLQQLEMAIRA
-239 VFESWNTPRAITY
+239 VFESWNTPRAVSYRTY
-252 RNFHKIPHDLGTAV
+252 HRISHDLGTAV

-273 GNMGADSG
+273 GNMGPDSG

-292 GEQGIFGEYLL
+292 GERVLYGEYLL

-314 RTPRPMAD
+314 RTPRPIAE
-322 LAKDLPKAYQEFLR
+322 LARELPQAYQELQR
-336 LCALL
+336 VAELL
-341 ERHYRDV
+341 ERHYREV

-358 TLYLLQTR
+358 RLYLLQTR

-376 KIAVDMAHE
+376 KIAVDMVHE
-385 GLITKEEALL
+385 GLIDKTEALL

-404 ILHRQVDAAAEKTV
+404 ILHRQVDPSAPRTV

-433 VVFDADAAAER
+433 VVFDADTAAER
-444 GRNGEKVILVRTET
+444 GRAGERVILVRTET

-490 GTPAVVGAETL
+490 GTPAVVGAEAL
-501 RIDEHGGAFS
+501 RIDEHARLFTVDGTT
-511 ANGVMVRAGD
+511 VREGD

-526 GNTGE
+526 GSSGE
-531 VLLGAVPLVEPRLG
+531 VILGAVPLVEPRLG
-545 GHVEEFLGWADR
+545 GHVEEFLQWADEV
-557 MRTLGVR
+557 RTLGVR

-574 KAREFGAEG
+574 KARELGAEG
-583 IGLCRTEYMFTKEER
+583 IGLCRTEYMFTKEDR
-598 QPIYLR
+598 QAIYLEM
-604 LIMAGTEQERRAAC
+604 IMAETEAARRQALAR
-618 AELEPLQKED
+618 LEPLQKED

-634 EMVGWPVIIRLFDP
+634 EMVGRPVIIRLFDP

-656 LHLLAEEIARLEV
+656 LHQLAEEITRLEL
-669 TGRESEWVTKE
+669 GGEESAWLAKE
-680 RDRLGIPA
+680 RDRLGIPSR
-688 EDPAR
+688 DPER

-699 LRQRVQEL
+699 LRRRVQEL
-707 EEVNPM
+707 QEVNPM

-733 RAILRAAIE
+733 RAILLAAIE
-742 LKRDEDRD
+742 LKRDEGLE

-770 EQLSRVAGQLVSE
+770 EQLSRIAEELVRT
-783 SGAKIRYMFGTMIE
+783 SGVSLRYMFGTMIE
-797 LPRAALVADQIAEL
+797 LPRAALVADQIAEV

-825 IFGFSRDDAQAKFLT
+825 VFGFSRDDAQAKFLT
-840 RYVER
+840 KYVER
-845 GILPED
+845 GILAED

-861 GKIMQIGTE
+861 GRLMQIGTE
-870 LGKRTRPHLE
+870 LGKKTRPNLE

-915 RLAAAQARLKEKMTV
+915 RLAAAQAALREKV
-930 SKDV
+930 EVARDV

>member
-1 MAEVRNRRTKARSK
+1 MAEVQERE
-15 RAASKQRVPAARKA
+15 PATGSR
-29 RRFKW
+29 W
-34 TLLFEEGN
+34 TRLFEEGS
-42 AKMRDLLGGKGAG
+42 AQMRDLLGGKGAG

-71 ITTEACLEYIRA
+71 ITTEACLEYFRQE
-83 NRTFPAGLV
+83 RRFPDRLM
-92 DEVRARVRTIEE
+92 DEVREKLRVIEQ
-104 RTGKRF
+104 RTGKKF
-110 GDPENPL
+110 GAVKNPL
-117 LVSVRS
+117 LLSVRS

-138 LGLNPKTVA
+138 LGSNNATIE
-147 GLTARTG
+147 GLARGT
-154 NPRFAKDSYR
+154 NDTRSAYDSYR
-164 RFMQMFGNIVLGISH
+164 RFIQMFGNVVLGVKH
-179 EEFEAALS
+179 ERFEEALAG
-187 DLKQRR
+187 LKQAR
-193 GVTLDTDLTAEDLDE
+193 GVKQDVELTAQDLQE
-208 LAAQYRQIV
+208 LIKDYRRIV
-217 KQRAGQDFPDD
+217 TEATGADFPDD
-228 PWEQLQMAIRA
+228 PMKQLENAIRA
-239 VFESWNTPRAITY
+239 VFESWNTPRAVSYRTY
-252 RNFHKIPHDLGTAV
+252 HKIPHDLGTAV
-266 NVQTMVF
+266 NIQTMVF
-273 GNMGADSG
+273 GNMGPTSG

-292 GEQGIFGEYLL
+292 GEKILYGEYLL

-309 VVAGI
+309 VVAGT
-314 RTPRPMAD
+314 RTPRPIAELAEEQPEAHQELQRIAD
-322 LAKDLPKAYQEFLR
+322 
-336 LCALL
+336 LL

-348 QDIEFTIERG
+348 QDIEFTIERSK
-358 TLYLLQTR
+358 LYMLQTR

-385 GLITKEEALL
+385 GMIRQDEALL

-404 ILHRQVDAAAEKTV
+404 ILHRQVDPAAPKTV
-418 LARGLAASPGAAQGA
+418 LGRGLAASPGAAQGA
-433 VVFDADAAAER
+433 VVFDADVAAER
-444 GRNGEKVILVRTET
+444 GRAGEKVILVRTET

-490 GTPAVVGAETL
+490 GAPAVVGAESL
-501 RIDEHGGAFS
+501 RIDEGARQFS
-511 ANGVMVRAGD
+511 GDGKTVREGD

-531 VLLGAVPLVEPRLG
+531 VILGAMPLVEPRLG
-545 GHVEEFLGWADR
+545 GHVEEFLTWADEV
-557 MRTLGVR
+557 RTLGVR

-598 QPIYLR
+598 QPTYLEM
-604 LIMAGTEQERRAAC
+604 IMAETEQERRTALAR
-618 AELEPLQKED
+618 LEPLQKED

-656 LHLLAEEIARLEV
+656 LHQLVEEITRIEL
-669 TGRESEWVTKE
+669 TGKESDWLAKE
-680 RDRLGIPA
+680 RDRLAIPA
-688 EDPAR
+688 KDPGR

-699 LRQRVQEL
+699 LRRRVQEL
-707 EEVNPM
+707 QEVNPM

-733 RAILRAAIE
+733 RAILLAAIE
-742 LKRDEDRD
+742 MKRDDGLD

-770 EQLSRVAGQLVSE
+770 EQLSRIAEQLVRE
-783 SGAKIRYMFGTMIE
+783 SGVQIKYMFGTMIE

-825 IFGFSRDDAQAKFLT
+825 VFGFSRDDAQAKFLT

-851 PFRVLDREGV
+851 PFRVLDRDGV
-861 GKIMQIGTE
+861 GKMMQIGTE
-870 LGKRTRPHLE
+870 LGKKTRPNLE

-915 RLAAAQARLKEKMTV
+915 RLAAAQARLRESMVTTR
-930 SKDV
+930 DV

>member
-1 MAEVRNRRTKARSK
+1 MAEVQERE
-15 RAASKQRVPAARKA
+15 PATGSR
-29 RRFKW
+29 W
-34 TLLFEEGN
+34 TRLFEEGS
-42 AKMRDLLGGKGAG
+42 AQMRDLLGGKGAG

-71 ITTEACLEYIRA
+71 ITTEACLEYFRQE
-83 NRTFPAGLV
+83 RRFPDRLM
-92 DEVRARVRTIEE
+92 DEVREKLRVIEQ
-104 RTGKRF
+104 RTGKKF
-110 GDPENPL
+110 GAVKNPL
-117 LVSVRS
+117 LLSVRS

-138 LGLNPKTVA
+138 LGSNNATIE
-147 GLTARTG
+147 GLARGT
-154 NPRFAKDSYR
+154 NDTRSAYDSYR
-164 RFMQMFGNIVLGISH
+164 RFIQMFGNVVLGVKH
-179 EEFEAALS
+179 ERFEEALAG
-187 DLKQRR
+187 LKQAR
-193 GVTLDTDLTAEDLDE
+193 GVKQDVELTAQDLQE
-208 LAAQYRQIV
+208 LIKDYRRIV
-217 KQRAGQDFPDD
+217 TEATGADFPDD
-228 PWEQLQMAIRA
+228 PMKQLEMAVRA
-239 VFESWNTPRAITY
+239 VFESWNTPRAVSYRTY
-252 RNFHKIPHDLGTAV
+252 HKIPHDLGTAV
-266 NVQTMVF
+266 NIQTMVF
-273 GNMGADSG
+273 GNMGPTSG

-292 GEQGIFGEYLL
+292 GEKILYGEYLL

-309 VVAGI
+309 VVAGT
-314 RTPRPMAD
+314 RTPRPIAELAEEQPEAHQELQRIAD
-322 LAKDLPKAYQEFLR
+322 
-336 LCALL
+336 LL

-348 QDIEFTIERG
+348 QDIEFTIERSK
-358 TLYLLQTR
+358 LYMLQTR

-385 GLITKEEALL
+385 GVIRQDEALL

-404 ILHRQVDAAAEKTV
+404 ILHRQVDPAAPKTV
-418 LARGLAASPGAAQGA
+418 LGRGLAASPGAAQGA
-433 VVFDADAAAER
+433 VVFDADVAAER
-444 GRNGEKVILVRTET
+444 GRAGEKVILVRTET

-490 GTPAVVGAETL
+490 GAPAVVGAESL
-501 RIDEHGGAFS
+501 RIDEGARQFS
-511 ANGVMVRAGD
+511 GDGKTIREGD

-531 VLLGAVPLVEPRLG
+531 VILGAMPLVEPRLG
-545 GHVEEFLGWADR
+545 GHVEEFLTWADEV
-557 MRTLGVR
+557 RTLGVR

-598 QPIYLR
+598 QPTYLEM
-604 LIMAGTEQERRAAC
+604 IMAETEQERRTALAR
-618 AELEPLQKED
+618 LEPLQKED

-656 LHLLAEEIARLEV
+656 LHQLVEEITRIEL
-669 TGRESEWVTKE
+669 TGKESDWLAKE
-680 RDRLGIPA
+680 RDRLAIPA
-688 EDPAR
+688 KDPGR

-699 LRQRVQEL
+699 LRRRVQEL
-707 EEVNPM
+707 QEVNPM

-733 RAILRAAIE
+733 RAILLAAIE
-742 LKRDEDRD
+742 MKRDDGLD

-770 EQLSRVAGQLVSE
+770 EQLSRIAEQLVRE
-783 SGAKIRYMFGTMIE
+783 SGVQIKYMFGTMIE

-825 IFGFSRDDAQAKFLT
+825 VFGFSRDDAQAKFLT

-851 PFRVLDREGV
+851 PFRVLDRDGV
-861 GKIMQIGTE
+861 GKMMQIGTE
-870 LGKRTRPHLE
+870 LGKKTRPNLE

-915 RLAAAQARLKEKMTV
+915 RLAAAQARLRESVKV
-930 SKDV
+930 ARDV

>member
-1 MAEVRNRRTKARSK
+1 MAEVQERE
-15 RAASKQRVPAARKA
+15 PATGSR
-29 RRFKW
+29 W
-34 TLLFEEGN
+34 TRLFEEGS
-42 AKMRDLLGGKGAG
+42 AQMRDLLGGKGAG

-71 ITTEACLEYIRA
+71 ITTEACLEYFRQE
-83 NRTFPAGLV
+83 RRFPDRLM
-92 DEVRARVRTIEE
+92 DEVREKLRVIEQ
-104 RTGKRF
+104 RTGKKF
-110 GDPENPL
+110 GAVKNPL
-117 LVSVRS
+117 LLSVRS

-138 LGLNPKTVA
+138 LGSNNATIE
-147 GLTARTG
+147 GLARGT
-154 NPRFAKDSYR
+154 NDTRSAYDSYR
-164 RFMQMFGNIVLGISH
+164 RFIQMFGNVVLGVKH
-179 EEFEAALS
+179 ERFEEALAG
-187 DLKQRR
+187 LKQAR
-193 GVTLDTDLTAEDLDE
+193 GVKQDVELTAQDLQE
-208 LAAQYRQIV
+208 LIKDYRRIV
-217 KQRAGQDFPDD
+217 TEATGADFPDD
-228 PWEQLQMAIRA
+228 PMKQLEMAVRA
-239 VFESWNTPRAITY
+239 VFESWNTPRAVSYRTY
-252 RNFHKIPHDLGTAV
+252 HKIPHDLGTAV
-266 NVQTMVF
+266 NIQTMVF
-273 GNMGADSG
+273 GNMGPTSG

-292 GEQGIFGEYLL
+292 GEKILYGEYLL

-309 VVAGI
+309 VVAGT
-314 RTPRPMAD
+314 RTPRPIAELAEEQPEAHQELQRIAD
-322 LAKDLPKAYQEFLR
+322 
-336 LCALL
+336 LL

-348 QDIEFTIERG
+348 QDIEFTIERSK
-358 TLYLLQTR
+358 LYMLQTR

-385 GLITKEEALL
+385 GVIRQDEALL

-404 ILHRQVDAAAEKTV
+404 ILHRQVDPAAPKTV
-418 LARGLAASPGAAQGA
+418 LGRGLAASPGAAQGA
-433 VVFDADAAAER
+433 VVFDADVAAER
-444 GRNGEKVILVRTET
+444 GRAGEKVILVRTET

-490 GTPAVVGAETL
+490 GAPAVVGAESL
-501 RIDEHGGAFS
+501 RIDEGARQFS
-511 ANGVMVRAGD
+511 GDGKTVREGD

-531 VLLGAVPLVEPRLG
+531 VILGAMPLVEPRLG
-545 GHVEEFLGWADR
+545 GHVEEFLTWADEV
-557 MRTLGVR
+557 RTLGVR

-598 QPIYLR
+598 QPTYLEM
-604 LIMAGTEQERRAAC
+604 IMAETEQERRTALAR
-618 AELEPLQKED
+618 LEPLQKED

-656 LHLLAEEIARLEV
+656 LHQLVEEITRIEL
-669 TGRESEWVTKE
+669 TGKESDWLAKE
-680 RDRLGIPA
+680 RDRLAIPA
-688 EDPAR
+688 KDPGR

-699 LRQRVQEL
+699 LRRRVQEL
-707 EEVNPM
+707 QEVNPM

-733 RAILRAAIE
+733 RAILLAAIE
-742 LKRDEDRD
+742 MKRDDGLD

-770 EQLSRVAGQLVSE
+770 EQLSRIAEQLVRE
-783 SGAKIRYMFGTMIE
+783 SGVQIKYMFGTMIE

-825 IFGFSRDDAQAKFLT
+825 VFGFSRDDAQAKFLT

-851 PFRVLDREGV
+851 PFRVLDRDGV
-861 GKIMQIGTE
+861 GKMMQIGTE
-870 LGKRTRPHLE
+870 LGKKTRPNLE

-915 RLAAAQARLKEKMTV
+915 RLAAAQARLRESVKV
-930 SKDV
+930 ARDV

>member
-1 MAEVRNRRTKARSK
+1 MAEVQERE
-15 RAASKQRVPAARKA
+15 PATGSR
-29 RRFKW
+29 W
-34 TLLFEEGN
+34 TRLFEEGS
-42 AKMRDLLGGKGAG
+42 AQMRDLLGGKGAG

-71 ITTEACLEYIRA
+71 ITTEACLEYFRQE
-83 NRTFPAGLV
+83 RRFPDRLM
-92 DEVRARVRTIEE
+92 DEVREKLRVIEQRTD
-104 RTGKRF
+104 KKF
-110 GDPENPL
+110 GAVKNPL
-117 LVSVRS
+117 LLSVRS

-138 LGLNPKTVA
+138 LGSNNATIE
-147 GLTARTG
+147 GLARGT
-154 NPRFAKDSYR
+154 NDTRSAYDSYR
-164 RFMQMFGNIVLGISH
+164 RFIQMFGNVVLGVKH
-179 EEFEAALS
+179 ERFEEALAG
-187 DLKQRR
+187 LKQAR
-193 GVTLDTDLTAEDLDE
+193 GVKQDVELTAQDLQE
-208 LAAQYRQIV
+208 LIKDYRRIV
-217 KQRAGQDFPDD
+217 TEATGADFPDD
-228 PWEQLQMAIRA
+228 PMKQLEMAVRA
-239 VFESWNTPRAITY
+239 VFESWNTPRAVSYRTY
-252 RNFHKIPHDLGTAV
+252 HKIPHDLGTAV
-266 NVQTMVF
+266 NIQTMVF
-273 GNMGADSG
+273 GNMGPTSG

-292 GEQGIFGEYLL
+292 GEKILYGEYLL

-309 VVAGI
+309 VVAGT
-314 RTPRPMAD
+314 RTPRPIAELAEEQPEAHQELQRIAD
-322 LAKDLPKAYQEFLR
+322 
-336 LCALL
+336 LL

-348 QDIEFTIERG
+348 QDIEFTIERSK
-358 TLYLLQTR
+358 LYMLQTR

-385 GLITKEEALL
+385 GVIRQDEALL

-404 ILHRQVDAAAEKTV
+404 ILHRQVDPAAPKT
-418 LARGLAASPGAAQGA
+418 LLGRGLAASPGAAQGA
-433 VVFDADAAAER
+433 VVFDADVAAER
-444 GRNGEKVILVRTET
+444 GRAGEKVILVRTET

-490 GTPAVVGAETL
+490 GAPAVVGAESL
-501 RIDEHGGAFS
+501 RIDEGARQFS
-511 ANGVMVRAGD
+511 GDGKTIREGD

-531 VLLGAVPLVEPRLG
+531 VILGAMPLVEPRLG
-545 GHVEEFLGWADR
+545 GHVEEFLTWADEV
-557 MRTLGVR
+557 RTLGVR

-598 QPIYLR
+598 QPTYLEM
-604 LIMAGTEQERRAAC
+604 IMAETEQERRTALAR
-618 AELEPLQKED
+618 LEPLQKED

-656 LHLLAEEIARLEV
+656 LHQLVEEITRIEL
-669 TGRESEWVTKE
+669 TGKESDWLAKE
-680 RDRLGIPA
+680 RDRLAIPA
-688 EDPAR
+688 KDPGR

-699 LRQRVQEL
+699 LRRRVQEL
-707 EEVNPM
+707 QEVNPM

-733 RAILRAAIE
+733 RAILLAAIE
-742 LKRDEDRD
+742 MKRDDGLD

-770 EQLSRVAGQLVSE
+770 EQLSRIAEQLVRE
-783 SGAKIRYMFGTMIE
+783 SGVQIKYMFGTMIE

-825 IFGFSRDDAQAKFLT
+825 VFGFSRDDAQAKFLT

-851 PFRVLDREGV
+851 PFRVLDRDGV
-861 GKIMQIGTE
+861 GKMMQIGTE
-870 LGKRTRPHLE
+870 LGKKTRPNLE

-915 RLAAAQARLKEKMTV
+915 RLAAAQARLRETMVTTR
-930 SKDV
+930 DV

>member
-1 MAEVRNRRTKARSK
+1 MAEVQERE
-15 RAASKQRVPAARKA
+15 PATGSR
-29 RRFKW
+29 W
-34 TLLFEEGN
+34 TRLFEEGS
-42 AKMRDLLGGKGAG
+42 AQMRDLLGGKGAG

-71 ITTEACLEYIRA
+71 ITTEACLEYFRQE
-83 NRTFPAGLV
+83 RRFPDRLM
-92 DEVRARVRTIEE
+92 DEVREKLRVIEQ
-104 RTGKRF
+104 RTGKKF
-110 GDPENPL
+110 GAVKNPL
-117 LVSVRS
+117 LLSVRS

-138 LGLNPKTVA
+138 LGSNNATIE
-147 GLTARTG
+147 GLARGT
-154 NPRFAKDSYR
+154 NDTRSAYDSYR
-164 RFMQMFGNIVLGISH
+164 RFIQMFGNVVLGVKH
-179 EEFEAALS
+179 ERFEEALAG
-187 DLKQRR
+187 LKQAR
-193 GVTLDTDLTAEDLDE
+193 GVKQDVELTAQDLQE
-208 LAAQYRQIV
+208 LIKDYRRIV
-217 KQRAGQDFPDD
+217 IEATGADFPDD
-228 PWEQLQMAIRA
+228 PMKQLEMAVRA
-239 VFESWNTPRAITY
+239 VFESWNTPRAVSYRTY
-252 RNFHKIPHDLGTAV
+252 HKIPHDLGTAV
-266 NVQTMVF
+266 NIQTMVF
-273 GNMGADSG
+273 GNMGPTSG

-292 GEQGIFGEYLL
+292 GEKILYGEYLL

-309 VVAGI
+309 VVAGT
-314 RTPRPMAD
+314 RTPRPIAELAEEQPEAHQELQRIAD
-322 LAKDLPKAYQEFLR
+322 
-336 LCALL
+336 LL

-348 QDIEFTIERG
+348 QDIEFTIERSK
-358 TLYLLQTR
+358 LYMLQTR

-385 GLITKEEALL
+385 GVIRQDEALL

-404 ILHRQVDAAAEKTV
+404 ILHRQVDPAAPKTV
-418 LARGLAASPGAAQGA
+418 LGRGLAASPGAAQGA
-433 VVFDADAAAER
+433 VVFDADVAAER
-444 GRNGEKVILVRTET
+444 GRAGEKVILVRTET

-490 GTPAVVGAETL
+490 GAPAVVGAESL
-501 RIDEHGGAFS
+501 RIDEGARQFS
-511 ANGVMVRAGD
+511 GDGKTIREGD

-531 VLLGAVPLVEPRLG
+531 VILGAMPLVEPRLG
-545 GHVEEFLGWADR
+545 GHVEEFLTWADEV
-557 MRTLGVR
+557 RTLGVR

-598 QPIYLR
+598 QPTYLEM
-604 LIMAGTEQERRAAC
+604 IMAETEQERRTALAR
-618 AELEPLQKED
+618 LEPLQKED

-634 EMVGWPVIIRLFDP
+634 EMVGRPVIIRLFDP

-656 LHLLAEEIARLEV
+656 LHQLVEEITRIEL
-669 TGRESEWVTKE
+669 TGKESDWLAKE
-680 RDRLGIPA
+680 RDRLAIPA
-688 EDPAR
+688 KDPGR

-699 LRQRVQEL
+699 LRRRVQEL
-707 EEVNPM
+707 QEVNPM

-733 RAILRAAIE
+733 RAILLAAIE
-742 LKRDEDRD
+742 MKRDDGLD

-770 EQLSRVAGQLVSE
+770 EQLSRIAEQLVRE
-783 SGAKIRYMFGTMIE
+783 SGVQIKYMFGTMIE

-825 IFGFSRDDAQAKFLT
+825 VFGFSRDDAQAKFLT

-851 PFRVLDREGV
+851 PFRVLDRDGV
-861 GKIMQIGTE
+861 GKMMQIGTE
-870 LGKRTRPHLE
+870 LGKKTRPNLE

-915 RLAAAQARLKEKMTV
+915 RLAAAQARLRESVKV
-930 SKDV
+930 ARDV